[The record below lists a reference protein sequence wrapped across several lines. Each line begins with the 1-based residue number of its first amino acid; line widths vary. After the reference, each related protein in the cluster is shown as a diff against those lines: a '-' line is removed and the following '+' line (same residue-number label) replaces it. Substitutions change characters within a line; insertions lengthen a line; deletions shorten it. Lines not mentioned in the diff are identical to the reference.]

1 METKTKSG
9 KIAAKADIKSTSD
22 KNINAPVADN
32 GVDLS
37 QFRFDGENIYFY
49 NHSKGHFQKVSRHLE
64 LITVARLAGNTLNV
78 KQLREA
84 VEEIKLT
91 PEIFWTP
98 KVPNSNLWL
107 VQEDGSAFNIRT
119 KECKRSTPEDNA
131 RWNFNFKFDADAE
144 WGQAP
149 NFCRFVRSSVG
160 FDLLKSGDGGEK
172 RKLLL
177 QMIVYMCSNL
187 FGIKGMFVV
196 IGNPSSGKSQ
206 LLNLLRLIV
215 GVENCAAM
223 TLSDCAS
230 RFRSSLLEDIHCIIN
245 DELPCAGV
253 KNLDQ
258 LKKLICNEFLTIE
271 RKGKDVKSY
280 KPVCK
285 LLYAGNQLPILAE
298 YDSGNAFA
306 KRLKVLRFP
315 NSIPEEDWDFEIC
328 EKMYAERDAIV
339 SSAIKESEE
348 FIANLRLAED
358 PDGAEIVASYMAEND
373 SVRTFTENKIWCRT
387 DKKNP
392 NLKTYL
398 TKLYD
403 RYVKYCEA
411 NSLTACSV
419 YVFRQQLAQNG
430 FRFSKLRAEKGGA
443 PKASVLGI
451 EIAEVSHE

>member
-9 KIAAKADIKSTSD
+9 KIAAKADIKSTND
-22 KNINAPVADN
+22 KHFNAPVADN
-32 GVDLS
+32 GVDLKR
-37 QFRFDGENIYFY
+37 FRYDGENIFFFD
-49 NHSKGHFQKVSRHLE
+49 HSKGHFQKVPKHLE
-64 LITVARLAGNTLNV
+64 LLTVARLAGNTLNV

-315 NSIPEEDWDFEIC
+315 NSIPEEEWDYDIC
-328 EKMYAERDAIV
+328 EKMYAERNIIV
-339 SSAIKESEE
+339 SMAIKESEE
-348 FIANLRLAED
+348 FIKTLRLSED
-358 PDGAEIVASYMAEND
+358 PEGAAIVSSYMAEND
-373 SVRTFTENKIWCRT
+373 SVRTFTDNGKWCKT
-387 DKKNP
+387 DKTDQ
-392 NLKTYL
+392 NLKSYMS
-398 TKLYD
+398 KLYEHY
-403 RYVKYCEA
+403 RKYCEA

-419 YVFRQQLAQNG
+419 HIFRQQLAQNG
-430 FRFSKLRAEKGGA
+430 FVFTKLRAEKGGV
-443 PKASVLGI
+443 PKSSVLGI
-451 EIAEVSHE
+451 QIAEVSNE